1 MTSCKLTFVN
11 VIEFSLI
18 LLPIVSDFVILS
30 GAFVLKLGLH
40 HLDEMFTLLY
50 PLCLTCRRRLVCTP
64 SFSSKLNTSHPSPI
78 DDPYWTDLPG

>member
-30 GAFVLKLGLH
+30 GAFDLKLGLH
-40 HLDEMFTLLY
+40 HLDEMVTLFVSPAAGGWSVL
-50 PLCLTCRRRLVCTP
+50 L
-64 SFSSKLNTSHPSPI
+64 PSP
-78 DDPYWTDLPG
+78 PS